1 MEVLEEFLEKLGV
14 VFPEK
19 SKELKSSLENIKTII
34 ENLESSVKKLKDEN
48 QELKNGNALSIK
60 KAIQSG
66 NRDQNETIRNPIYG
80 ERGSGPIES
89 PRHIVNKSES
99 DIVQIRLALKN
110 DIVMKKLSKAQM
122 DAVIDA
128 FQEKTIEENT
138 LIIDANAKKKD
149 EMFIIKEGLAAVLKP
164 IGMEMFG
171 SLGGIRQA
179 EKVLKPGDLFGEI
192 AVFYNCART
201 ASRHDFKRVLATI
214 GTASLQEK
222 IEYVSKITHFETFS
236 KLEQKKVAACLSE
249 QFFAEGSQIIRQ
261 GDIGHSFYVIKSGSV
276 KVSSNGEY
284 LATLEQFKYFGDISL
299 LSNTNRNADVVA
311 ATDVTCYVLN
321 KALFVNLIG
330 SIERHRANSPA
341 RERVL
346 SLTIVNDVYNKQIAS
361 HFKLAEMVVIK
372 RLGKGGYGTVHLVST
387 PETKSIHLALKMI
400 PKYTIVKNHQE
411 KYILRERDILSS
423 LHCKF
428 ISKLYT
434 TFKDLHFVYFLTDA
448 YLGGSLF
455 DLLVARGPLDEI
467 VGKYYAADIT
477 LALEYLH
484 LKNICHR
491 DLKPENLMINH
502 ENGHLV
508 LVDFGM
514 AKIVEEK
521 TWTFCG
527 TPEYIAPEIILNNG
541 HDIAVDYWSLGVV
554 IYEMLSCSTPFRDS
568 TAKGIQDRIV
578 SGIDLAPFVFQCSK
592 TGIRREISEAGTSL
606 IKSLCKRSPT
616 SRLGY
621 QSNGID
627 GIRKHKWFK
636 EIDWNAVLDQ
646 RISGPLLG

>member
-1 MEVLEEFLEKLGV
+1 
-14 VFPEK
+14 
-19 SKELKSSLENIKTII
+19 
-34 ENLESSVKKLKDEN
+34 
-48 QELKNGNALSIK
+48 
-60 KAIQSG
+60 
-66 NRDQNETIRNPIYG
+66 
-80 ERGSGPIES
+80 
-89 PRHIVNKSES
+89 
-99 DIVQIRLALKN
+99 
-110 DIVMKKLSKAQM
+110 M

-128 FQEKTIEENT
+128 FQEKTIDENT
-138 LIIDANAKKKD
+138 LIIDAQVQKKD
-149 EMFIIKEGLAAVLKP
+149 EMYIIKEGLAAVLKP

-171 SLGGIRQA
+171 SLGGIRPA
-179 EKVLKPGDLFGEI
+179 EKLLRPGDLFGEI
-192 AVFYNCART
+192 AVFYNVART
-201 ASRHDFKRVLATI
+201 ASVRAKTKMTVWYIKRHDFKRVLATI

-222 IEYVSKITHFETFS
+222 IEYVSKITHFGTFS
-236 KLEQKKVAACLSE
+236 KLELKKVAACLSE

-276 KVSSNGEY
+276 KVSSNGVY

-330 SIERHRANSPA
+330 SIERHRAQAPS

-346 SLTIVNDVYNKQIAS
+346 SLTIVNDVYNKQIAT
-361 HFKLAEMVVIK
+361 HFKLGEMVVIK

-400 PKYTIVKNHQE
+400 SKYTIVKNHQE

-455 DLLVARGPLDEI
+455 DLLVARGPLDEA
-467 VGKYYAADIT
+467 VAKFYAADIT

-484 LKNICHR
+484 LKNIVHR

-508 LVDFGM
+508 LGKNFVEKYDF
-514 AKIVEEK
+514 
-521 TWTFCG
+521 
-527 TPEYIAPEIILNNG
+527 IL
-541 HDIAVDYWSLGVV
+541 
-554 IYEMLSCSTPFRDS
+554 
-568 TAKGIQDRIV
+568 
-578 SGIDLAPFVFQCSK
+578 
-592 TGIRREISEAGTSL
+592 
-606 IKSLCKRSPT
+606 
-616 SRLGY
+616 
-621 QSNGID
+621 
-627 GIRKHKWFK
+627 
-636 EIDWNAVLDQ
+636 
-646 RISGPLLG
+646 